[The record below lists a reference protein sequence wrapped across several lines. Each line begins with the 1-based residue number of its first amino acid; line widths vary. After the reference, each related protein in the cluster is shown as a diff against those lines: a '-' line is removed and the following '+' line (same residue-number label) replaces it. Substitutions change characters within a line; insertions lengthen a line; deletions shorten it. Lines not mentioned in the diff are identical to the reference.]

1 MTNMRILLSLLL
13 ISISWFANAQVNL
26 VQLSNL
32 PFTTTCAGVRGY
44 VDVNNNEYALIGAGN
59 GLAIVDVTDPTNP
72 NLLFTVPANNSLWR
86 EVAVYQNYAYTCTEG
101 GGGVTI
107 VDLSNLPNSY
117 STSVYDGDGPIAGQ
131 LGSAHTIQVFDEY
144 LYIFGADV
152 GVGGA
157 IICSLSNPAVPTYVG
172 LYDLQ
177 YIHDGYVRNDT
188 LWAAEIYAGQF
199 TVIDVTNKAN
209 PNLLAAQS
217 TPGNFTHNTWLS
229 DNSQFLFTTDEV
241 PNAPVGSYDITDI
254 QNIQLVDA
262 YVTDLMPSEEVHNV
276 RVLDDFLVN
285 PSYGSQ
291 ITIVDALY
299 PDNLIEIASFPTG
312 NYLCW
317 DADPYLPSGN
327 IIATDVGG
335 GLYVF
340 APYYVRACYLE
351 GTVTDQSTS
360 LPINGVSITLVS
372 TTVNTSTDVTGEYK
386 TGIPTA
392 GTYDVTFSKAG
403 YITQTIAGVQLTNG
417 TLTVLDAQLVPFVV
431 TGQVVDAATGNPVP
445 FADVKIADST
455 LSSFTIT
462 DANGDF
468 TFNSLTSG
476 MYEVTAAKWGYKSG
490 CMNVNLG
497 SGNPVVIMIEEGIYD
512 DFTFNYSWTV
522 SGNAAQGAWE
532 RGEPNGTTF
541 SSTQANPEFDS
552 SNDCSD
558 HAFVTGNNGTGP
570 ADDDV
575 DDGETVLTSPVFDL
589 TGFND
594 PYLNYERWFFE
605 QFSTNPNA
613 NDTMFISMTNGVDT
627 EIFEIVTGPDST
639 NSTWVAKS
647 YRIKDFITP
656 TNIMQVIVS
665 ISDKPGTGN
674 PLEGGFD
681 RFEITDVPL
690 GINENS
696 EAEAV
701 NLFPNPADQILIV
714 AQEFVNKFN
723 VTGFEVIDVR
733 GRQVLTGTMTGS
745 EINVSG
751 LTGGVYMIRF
761 LDKGELLGQ
770 GRFMKR

>member
-1 MTNMRILLSLLL
+1 MNRFFTLILILLPICS
-13 ISISWFANAQVNL
+13 SAQVNL

-32 PFTTTCAGVRGY
+32 PFSTTCAGVRGY
-44 VDVNNNEYALIGAGN
+44 VDANNNEYALIGAGN

-72 NLLFTVPANNSLWR
+72 NLLFNVPANNSLWR
-86 EVAVYQNYAYTCTEG
+86 EVAVYQDYAYTCTEG

-107 VDLSNLPNSY
+107 IDLSDLPNSY
-117 STSVYDGDGPIAGQ
+117 TSTIYNGDGPIAGQ

-144 LYIFGADV
+144 LYIFGSDI

-157 IICSLSNPAVPTYVG
+157 VICSLSNPAVPTYVG
-172 LYDLQ
+172 LYNLD

-209 PNLLAAQS
+209 PTLLATQS

-229 DNSQFLFTTDEV
+229 DDSQTLFTTDEV
-241 PNAPVGSYDITDI
+241 QNAPLGSYDITDI
-254 QNIQLVDA
+254 QNIQLKDT
-262 YVTDLMPSEEVHNV
+262 YLTELMPSEEVHNV
-276 RVLDDFLVN
+276 RVLDDFLIN

-335 GLYVF
+335 GLYIF

-351 GTVTDQSTS
+351 GTVTDQITS
-360 LPINGVSITLVS
+360 LPINGVSVTLVS
-372 TTVNTSTDVTGEYK
+372 TSVNTGTDGAGEYR
-386 TGIPTA
+386 TGIPAA

-403 YITQTIAGVQLTNG
+403 YVTQTITGVQLTNG

-455 LSSFTIT
+455 LSSLAVA
-462 DANGDF
+462 DANGNF

-476 MYEVTAAKWGYKSG
+476 MYEVTAAKWGYRSG

-497 SGNPVVIMIEEGIYD
+497 SGNPIVIMIEEGIYD

-522 SGNAAQGAWE
+522 AGNAAQGAWV

-541 SSTQANPEFDS
+541 SGNQANPEFDS
-552 SNDCSD
+552 ANDCSD
-558 HAFVTGNNGTGP
+558 HAYVTGNNGTGP
-570 ADDDV
+570 TDDDV
-575 DDGETVLTSPVFDL
+575 DDGETILTSPVFDL
-589 TGFND
+589 TGYND

-627 EIFEIVTGPDST
+627 EVFEIVTGPDST
-639 NSTWVAKS
+639 NSTWVSKS

-690 GINENS
+690 GINENNGIV
-696 EAEAV
+696 AV
-701 NLFPNPADQILIV
+701 NLFPNPADQTL
-714 AQEFVNKFN
+714 FVEQDFIDRSG
-723 VTGFEVIDVR
+723 VPVFEVIDVR
-733 GRQVLTGTMTGS
+733 GRKILSGTLTGN
-745 EINVSG
+745 EVNVSG
-751 LTGGVYMIRF
+751 LQSGVYVIRF
-761 LDKGELLGQ
+761 IDNGELLGR
-770 GRFMKR
+770 GRFIKR

>member
-1 MTNMRILLSLLL
+1 MNRFFTLILILLPICS
-13 ISISWFANAQVNL
+13 SAQVNL

-32 PFTTTCAGVRGY
+32 PFSTTCAGVRGY
-44 VDVNNNEYALIGAGN
+44 VDANNNEYALIGAGN

-72 NLLFTVPANNSLWR
+72 NLLFNVPANNSLWR
-86 EVAVYQNYAYTCTEG
+86 EVAVYQDYAYTCTEG

-107 VDLSNLPNSY
+107 IDLSDLPNSY
-117 STSVYDGDGPIAGQ
+117 TSTIYNGDGPIAGQ

-144 LYIFGADV
+144 LYIFGSDI

-157 IICSLSNPAVPTYVG
+157 VICSLSNPAVPTYVG
-172 LYDLQ
+172 LYNLD

-209 PNLLAAQS
+209 PTLLATQS

-229 DNSQFLFTTDEV
+229 DDSQTLFTTDEV
-241 PNAPVGSYDITDI
+241 QNAPLGSYDITDI
-254 QNIQLVDA
+254 QNIQLKDT
-262 YVTDLMPSEEVHNV
+262 YLTELMPSEEVHNV
-276 RVLDDFLVN
+276 RVLDDFLIN

-335 GLYVF
+335 GLYIF

-351 GTVTDQSTS
+351 GTVTDQITS
-360 LPINGVSITLVS
+360 LPINGVSVTLVS
-372 TTVNTSTDVTGEYK
+372 TSVNTGTDGAGEYR
-386 TGIPTA
+386 TGIPAA

-403 YITQTIAGVQLTNG
+403 YVTQTITGVQLTNG

-455 LSSFTIT
+455 LSSLAVA
-462 DANGDF
+462 DANGNF

-476 MYEVTAAKWGYKSG
+476 MYEVTAAKWGYRSG

-497 SGNPVVIMIEEGIYD
+497 SGNPIVIMIEEGIYD

-522 SGNAAQGAWE
+522 AGNAAQGAWV

-541 SSTQANPEFDS
+541 SGNQANPEFDS
-552 SNDCSD
+552 ANDCSD
-558 HAFVTGNNGTGP
+558 HAYVTGNNGTGP
-570 ADDDV
+570 TDDDV
-575 DDGETVLTSPVFDL
+575 DDGETILTSPVFDL
-589 TGFND
+589 TGYND

-627 EIFEIVTGPDST
+627 EVFEIVTGPDST
-639 NSTWVAKS
+639 NSTWVSKS

-690 GINENS
+690 GINENNGIV
-696 EAEAV
+696 AV
-701 NLFPNPADQILIV
+701 NLFPNPADLTL
-714 AQEFVNKFN
+714 FVEQDFIDRSG
-723 VTGFEVIDVR
+723 VPVFEVIDVR
-733 GRQVLTGTMTGS
+733 GRKILSGTLTGN
-745 EINVSG
+745 EVNVSG
-751 LTGGVYMIRF
+751 LQSGVYVIRF
-761 LDKGELLGQ
+761 IDNGELLGR
-770 GRFMKR
+770 GRFIKR